1 MQSTLTPY
9 TPFFKLRILTLLLL
23 QLQILPTL
31 TLSPCR
37 TSCGNVAIKY
47 PFGLDDGCGA
57 PQFRHMFNCTTD
69 LFFTTPSGVYKVQSI
84 DYDKKTMVVYD
95 PAMSTCSILQP
106 HHDFVMTDIQSVII
120 PPSPDTIFVLLNC
133 SIDSPV
139 LNHYKNLCFNFSG
152 HSCDELYGS
161 CNAFRLFHLLTNS
174 TPPCCFTG
182 YDTVKYMSMNILDC
196 THYTTVINSDNLKGI
211 GPLDWV
217 YGIKLSFTVAE
228 TGCERCAGSGGTCGF
243 DTETVGFSCLC
254 STSMNAT
261 RECESLFQLFGTPPC
276 CFTGYDTVKYMS
288 MNILDCTHYTTVINS
303 DNLKGIGPLD
313 WVYGIKLSFTVA
325 ETGCERCAGSGG
337 TCGFDTET
345 VGFSC
350 LCSTSMNATREC
362 GPLDWV
368 YGIKLSFT
376 VAETGCER
384 CAGSGG
390 TCGFDTE
397 TVGFSCLCSTS
408 MNATRE
414 CVDSNGFVAA
424 ARGEDER
431 GFGGAGGW
439 VPSEAPYSVGV
450 AFESLE

>member
-1 MQSTLTPY
+1 MQSTQ
-9 TPFFKLRILTLLLL
+9 TPFTPISFKLRILTLLLL

-31 TLSPCR
+31 SLSPCR

-69 LFFTTPSGVYKVQSI
+69 LFFTTPSGFYKVQSI

-217 YGIKLSFTVAE
+217 YGIKLSFTVA
-228 TGCERCAGSGGTCGF
+228 
-243 DTETVGFSCLC
+243 D
-254 STSMNAT
+254 
-261 RECESLFQLFGTPPC
+261 
-276 CFTGYDTVKYMS
+276 
-288 MNILDCTHYTTVINS
+288 
-303 DNLKGIGPLD
+303 
-313 WVYGIKLSFTVA
+313 
-325 ETGCERCAGSGG
+325 TGCERCAGSGG

-362 GPLDWV
+362 GKACWNFLKRKKKKNRTIEQLV
-368 YGIKLSFT
+368 
-376 VAETGCER
+376 
-384 CAGSGG
+384 
-390 TCGFDTE
+390 
-397 TVGFSCLCSTS
+397 FS
-408 MNATRE
+408 
-414 CVDSNGFVAA
+414 
-424 ARGEDER
+424 
-431 GFGGAGGW
+431 
-439 VPSEAPYSVGV
+439 
-450 AFESLE
+450 